1 MPSAPNEMNEPI
13 DLAPPDPAG
22 PPRVPLRIEEA
33 LMAAVMAAL
42 CLITFANV
50 VVRYLTNVSFAFTEE
65 YSIWLMVVLT
75 LLGSAAA
82 FASDRHIRVTFL
94 LDWLPPGARRV
105 AELLILAAVALMFA
119 LLVRLGGRL
128 AWDEYRF
135 EETSPGLGIPTFLYT
150 MWLPILS
157 AVIVL
162 RVAGRMIRMARRR

>member
-1 MPSAPNEMNEPI
+1 MTDQSERQDRA
-13 DLAPPDPAG
+13 AAST
-22 PPRVPLRIEEA
+22 PRVPLRIEEA

-65 YSIWLMVVLT
+65 YSIALMVVLT
-75 LLGSAAA
+75 LLGSAVA
-82 FASDRHIRVTFL
+82 FATDRHIRVTVL
-94 LDWLPPGARRV
+94 LDRLPPGPRRV
-105 AELLILAAVALMFA
+105 AEILVLGAVALMFA

-135 EETSPGLGIPTFLYT
+135 EETSPGLGVPTFLYT

-157 AVIVL
+157 GVVVL
-162 RVAGRMIRMARRR
+162 RVAGRIVRVWRRR